1 MSEMAALI
9 EPHMPALRRY
19 AFALIR
25 EDAAADDLVQDCLER
40 AVSRWHLRRSDG
52 DVRAWLFTIL
62 CRPNIFVSQRRQTL
76 RRGPHRPLE
85 DVDHETGVPGAQE
98 HAVIHRDMLRALA
111 SLPEEQQSV
120 LVLIGV
126 QELSYA
132 EAASIVGVPVGTIM
146 SRLSRAR
153 DRLRGLVNG
162 GLMNSEGPATLRRIK

>member
-9 EPHMPALRRY
+9 EPHIPALRRY

-25 EDAAADDLVQDCLER
+25 EDASADDLVQDCLER
-40 AVSRWHLRRSDG
+40 AVSRWHLRRNDG
-52 DVRAWLFTIL
+52 DVRSWLFTIL
-62 CRPNIFVSQRRQTL
+62 HNLFVSQRRQTL

-98 HAVIHRDMLRALA
+98 HAITHRDMLRALA

-126 QELSYA
+126 EDLSYT
-132 EAASIVGVPVGTIM
+132 EAARVVGVPVGTIM

-153 DRLRGLVNG
+153 DRLRGLMNG
-162 GLMNSEGPATLRRIK
+162 GLMNSEEPVTLRRIK

>member
-9 EPHMPALRRY
+9 EPHIPALRRY

-25 EDAAADDLVQDCLER
+25 EDASADDLVQDCLER
-40 AVSRWHLRRSDG
+40 AVARWHLRRSDG

-62 CRPNIFVSQRRQTL
+62 HNLFVSQRRQAL
-76 RRGPHRPLE
+76 RRGPHRALE
-85 DVDHETGVPGAQE
+85 DVEHETGVPGAQE

-120 LVLIGV
+120 LVLVGV
-126 QELSYA
+126 EDLSYA

-153 DRLRGLVNG
+153 DRLRGLMNG
-162 GLMNSEGPATLRRIK
+162 ERPATLRRIK